1 MIGGFRNM
9 GCKGGTKATPV
20 EHSVTLSA
28 DDCVLRDGQSET
40 LDHSFTSKTTDP
52 WIGQITVKGMP
63 DRQGIFFNG
72 EKSDTF
78 QVNPAVATD
87 YLLRIFLK
95 KTTQQPVQ
103 RPVEFRISDRRVL
116 GNGAAVEV
124 TTVWTLGNRSE
135 RGSFSVPFI
144 VGS

>member
-1 MIGGFRNM
+1 M

-28 DDCVLRDGQSET
+28 SDCVLRDGQNET

-52 WIGQITVKGMP
+52 WAGQITVKEMQ
-63 DRQGIFFNG
+63 DSQGIFFDG

-87 YLLRIFLK
+87 YLLGIFLK
-95 KTTQQPVQ
+95 KATQQPVK
-103 RPVEFRISDRRVL
+103 RSVEFRESDRKVQ
-116 GNGAAVEV
+116 GSGAGVEV
-124 TTVWTLGNRSE
+124 TAVWTLGSRSE
-135 RGSFSVPFI
+135 RGSFGVPFM

>member
-1 MIGGFRNM
+1 MR
-9 GCKGGTKATPV
+9 CKGGTKATPV

-28 DDCVLRDGQSET
+28 SDCVLRDGQNET
-40 LDHSFTSKTTDP
+40 LDHSFTSKTPDP
-52 WIGQITVKGMP
+52 WAGQITVKEMQ
-63 DRQGIFFNG
+63 DSHGIFFDG

-95 KTTQQPVQ
+95 KATQQPVK
-103 RPVEFRISDRRVL
+103 RSVEFRESDQKVQ
-116 GNGAAVEV
+116 GSGANVEV
-124 TTVWTLGNRSE
+124 TAVWTLGSRSE
-135 RGSFSVPFI
+135 RGSFGVPFM